1 MIELTDEQKN
11 AVAKAQS
18 TFTDLKDNSDP
29 LSDKHLALLFGEA
42 RSMNGWQDKEVSN
55 DMVKSIYELT
65 KMGPTST
72 NCCPARFKF
81 IKSDDQK
88 QLLKEA
94 LLPNN
99 VDKVM
104 SAPVIAIIG
113 YDLDFSDNMSKLFPI
128 GLIDEINKDLKFED
142 SLHHDLRRLTFRYI
156 IPHALGKKSPS
167 TIDVKEQFEGTIQ
180 GKADENK
187 SKEILFWKSHYQ
199 NGITDDEIIESA
211 NKFKNIYEDFD
222 NTLIN
227 QKYLKGDKFTVV
239 DLAWYVS
246 TKRLAMAGIPIQ
258 KYKNVQKWFSNLDND
273 ENFKKEIKIDIPIK
287 IIAVAIKII
296 NKIKRTYVTDLVKF

>member
-1 MIELTDEQKN
+1 MKLDKSDIKTKEILNWKGIHLFHFSGSACSQKLRIFFNIKNINWNSHVINLIKQEQFSKWFLGINPRGLVPTLVHDGDVHIESNEIMAYLDD
-11 AVAKAQS
+11 VY
-18 TFTDLKDNSDP
+18 KDN
-29 LSDKHLALLFGEA
+29 
-42 RSMNGWQDKEVSN
+42 
-55 DMVKSIYELT
+55 
-65 KMGPTST
+65 
-72 NCCPARFKF
+72 
-81 IKSDDQK
+81 
-88 QLLKEA
+88 
-94 LLPNN
+94 
-99 VDKVM
+99 
-104 SAPVIAIIG
+104 
-113 YDLDFSDNMSKLFPI
+113 KLFPI
-128 GLIDEINKDLKFED
+128 DLIDEINKDLAFED

-156 IPHALGKKSPS
+156 IPHALGKKNPS
-167 TIDVKEQFEGTIQ
+167 TINAKEQFEGTIQ

-187 SKEILFWKSHYQ
+187 SKEILFWKNHYQ

-246 TKRLAMAGIPIQ
+246 TKRLAMAGIPIE

-273 ENFKKEIKIDIPIK
+273 ENFKKEIKVDIPIK
-287 IIAVAIKII
+287 IIALAIKII

>member
-1 MIELTDEQKN
+1 MKLDRSDIKTKEILDWKGIHLFHFSGSACSQKLRIFFNIKKINWNSHVINLIKQEQFSKWFLGINPRGLVPTLVHDGDVHIESNEIMAYLDD
-11 AVAKAQS
+11 VY
-18 TFTDLKDNSDP
+18 KD
-29 LSDKHLALLFGEA
+29 K
-42 RSMNGWQDKEVSN
+42 
-55 DMVKSIYELT
+55 
-65 KMGPTST
+65 
-72 NCCPARFKF
+72 
-81 IKSDDQK
+81 
-88 QLLKEA
+88 
-94 LLPNN
+94 
-99 VDKVM
+99 
-104 SAPVIAIIG
+104 
-113 YDLDFSDNMSKLFPI
+113 KLFPI
-128 GLIDEINKDLKFED
+128 ELIDEINKDLAFED

-167 TIDVKEQFEGTIQ
+167 IIDVKEQYKGTIQ
-180 GKADENK
+180 GMEDENK
-187 SKEILFWKSHYQ
+187 SKEILFWKNHYQ

-222 NTLIN
+222 KTLKN
-227 QKYLKGDKFTVV
+227 QKYLKGDEFTVV

-246 TKRLAMAGIPIQ
+246 TKRLAMAGIPIE